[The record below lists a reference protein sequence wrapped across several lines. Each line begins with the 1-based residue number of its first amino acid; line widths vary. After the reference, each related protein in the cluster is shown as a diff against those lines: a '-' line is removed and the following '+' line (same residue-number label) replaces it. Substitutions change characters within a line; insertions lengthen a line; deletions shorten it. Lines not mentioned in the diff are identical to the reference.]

1 MEAGDDLRSTEGQL
15 LKGGAITEIL
25 ATVQSLKQARRA
37 LDELAVGWKAGDYG
51 SWSVIYEKG
60 KQRLY
65 IKKKAERQWQIVKST
80 VEAVAQGG

>member
-1 MEAGDDLRSTEGQL
+1 MEAENDLRSTERQL

-60 KQRLY
+60 KHRLY
-65 IKKKAERQWQIVKST
+65 VEKKAERQWQIIKKT
-80 VEAVAQGG
+80 VEEVTV